1 MENQFDLTWILWIL
15 LIIAFFWFA
24 GKMHK
29 TEFVAPRTPAE
40 EERLA
45 ELIKR
50 GDRLVEYVHT
60 HNYPNK
66 EVATRIYNNWNEL
79 KEKKKIGVTPPST
92 DTPGFVIN
100 KSDAMQ
106 ICLTTSPDKPHDLD
120 ELNLNTFVLIHEIS
134 HLGALEYEHGPE
146 FMSVFKKML
155 RASLNL
161 GIWKYVDYRKNPQ
174 MYCNYFVDAT
184 PTIPDTFA
192 AVYDDL

>member
-1 MENQFDLTWILWIL
+1 MDGFWLFIFLCVIVGMYWIWD
-15 LIIAFFWFA
+15 
-24 GKMHK
+24 KNRK
-29 TEFVAPRTPAE
+29 TEFMAPRTPAE

-45 ELIKR
+45 ELIRR
-50 GDRLVEYVHT
+50 GDRLVEYVST

-66 EVATRIYNNWNEL
+66 EVAQRIYTNWSEL
-79 KEKKKIGVTPPST
+79 KRTKKIGVTPPST

-106 ICLTTSPDKPHDLD
+106 LCLTTSPDKPHDLD

-134 HLGALEYEHGPE
+134 HLGALEYEHGSE

-192 AVYDDL
+192 SVYDDL

>member
-15 LIIAFFWFA
+15 LVIAFFWFA

-79 KEKKKIGVTPPST
+79 KEKNWRHTP
-92 DTPGFVIN
+92 
-100 KSDAMQ
+100 
-106 ICLTTSPDKPHDLD
+106 
-120 ELNLNTFVLIHEIS
+120 
-134 HLGALEYEHGPE
+134 
-146 FMSVFKKML
+146 
-155 RASLNL
+155 
-161 GIWKYVDYRKNPQ
+161 
-174 MYCNYFVDAT
+174 
-184 PTIPDTFA
+184 
-192 AVYDDL
+192 

>member
-1 MENQFDLTWILWIL
+1 MDVLFFWIL
-15 LIIAFFWFA
+15 LLITIVIWLWDK
-24 GKMHK
+24 GRK

-45 ELIKR
+45 ELIRR
-50 GDRLVEYVHT
+50 GDRLVEYVEK
-60 HNYPNK
+60 NKYPNK
-66 EVATRIYNNWNEL
+66 EVAQRIHENWNVL
-79 KEKKKIGVTPPST
+79 KRTKKIGVTPPST

-134 HLGALEYEHGPE
+134 HLGALEYEHGSE

-184 PTIPDTFA
+184 PTIPDSFA

>member
-1 MENQFDLTWILWIL
+1 MYIWIL
-15 LIIAFFWFA
+15 LLVIGIWLWD
-24 GKMHK
+24 KRRK
-29 TEFVAPRTPAE
+29 TEFVAPRTPVE

-45 ELIKR
+45 ELIRR
-50 GDRLVEYVHT
+50 GDRLIEYVST
-60 HNYPNK
+60 RDYPNK
-66 EVATRIYNNWNEL
+66 EVAKRIRDNWNEL
-79 KEKKKIGVTPPST
+79 KRTKKIGVTPPST

-134 HLGALEYEHGPE
+134 HLGALEYEHGSE
-146 FMSVFKKML
+146 FMSVFRKML
-155 RASLNL
+155 RASINL
-161 GIWKYVDYRKNPQ
+161 GIWKYVDYRKKPQ

-184 PTIPDTFA
+184 PTIPDSFA

>member
-1 MENQFDLTWILWIL
+1 MDVLYFWVLLLVIVVIWLWDK
-15 LIIAFFWFA
+15 
-24 GKMHK
+24 GRK
-29 TEFVAPRTPAE
+29 TKFVAPRTPAE

-45 ELIKR
+45 ELIRR
-50 GDRLVEYVHT
+50 GDRLVEYVYT
-60 HNYPNK
+60 RNYPNK
-66 EVATRIYNNWNEL
+66 EVAQRIYDNWNEL
-79 KEKKKIGVTPPST
+79 KRTKKIGVTPPST

-106 ICLTTSPDKPHDLD
+106 ICLTTSPDNPHDLD

-134 HLGALEYEHGPE
+134 HLGALEYEHGSE